1 MTAPTTVGAARIRGR
16 RAGRMHWLAPIV
28 FALVL
33 VTAWELA
40 VRAGVVA
47 EVFLPAPSTLFG
59 RFTQELAGGPLLQHT
74 GVTLVEA
81 LVGSVIAVLVAV
93 PLGYLVARVRWADL
107 ALTPYITASQAIP
120 AVAIAPLLALWI
132 GYGLAPIAILCAIVA
147 FFPMLITTVLGVRA
161 LPTEVLEAARLD
173 GASRWQSLRWVEAP
187 LALPS
192 VLAGVRAGAALS
204 VTGAVVGEFTMG
216 GHGLGLLLT
225 LYRDANDTEGLF
237 CALIMLVVLAVGL
250 FIVLRILES
259 LSRTRIKRKP
269 A

>member
-1 MTAPTTVGAARIRGR
+1 MTTPTTVGAARIRGR

-33 VTAWELA
+33 VTAWELV

-147 FFPMLITTVLGVRA
+147 FFPMLITTVPVAG
-161 LPTEVLEAARLD
+161 
-173 GASRWQSLRWVEAP
+173 SRCAGLRLRWPCRVCSRACAP
-187 LALPS
+187 GLRS
-192 VLAGVRAGAALS
+192 RSRAPWWASSPWAA
-204 VTGAVVGEFTMG
+204 TGSG
-216 GHGLGLLLT
+216 
-225 LYRDANDTEGLF
+225 
-237 CALIMLVVLAVGL
+237 CC
-250 FIVLRILES
+250 
-259 LSRTRIKRKP
+259 
-269 A
+269 